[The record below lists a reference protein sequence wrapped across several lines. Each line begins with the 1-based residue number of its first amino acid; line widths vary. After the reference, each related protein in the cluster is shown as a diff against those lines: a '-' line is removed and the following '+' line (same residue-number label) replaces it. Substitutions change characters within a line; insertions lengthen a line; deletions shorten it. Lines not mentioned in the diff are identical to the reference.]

1 MYDEWRLGINMS
13 LSVLLPVYGE
23 ASFICEAI
31 ISTLDDIELEDEL
44 IIILDR
50 TSDNTKAII
59 EDFASKDGRIVVI
72 NSAEPGITNALNL
85 GVRISSADFIAR
97 MDADDVVINGRFH
110 RQKKFLKSH
119 PEYILIGSNIQLIDS
134 TGRKIGLKVFPN
146 KHNSIKRML
155 FLYNPIAHPS
165 VMIRRVPMLES
176 GLYKIGTDGFEDFYL
191 WRKLINFG
199 KFRNFRKCFLKYRI
213 HANQASSQDIS
224 TINGHN
230 TFYFDFLKSEN
241 RSNYNLLY
249 IYEKIISRKERK
261 IYTLLIEKKFL
272 RSYFK
277 SLFVSPRSTF
287 VVSFYYI
294 VNILIS
300 KFNPK

>member
-1 MYDEWRLGINMS
+1 MS

-31 ISTLDDIELEDEL
+31 ISTLDDIELGDEL

-72 NSAEPGITNALNL
+72 NSTEPGITNALNL

-110 RQKKFLKSH
+110 KQKKFLESH
-119 PEYILIGSNIQLIDS
+119 PKYILIGSNIQLIDS
-134 TGRKIGLKVFPN
+134 TGRKIGLKIFPS
-146 KHNSIKRML
+146 KYNSIKRML
-155 FLYNPIAHPS
+155 NFYNPIAHPS
-165 VMIRRVPMLES
+165 VMIRRVSMLES

-199 KFRNFRKCFLKYRI
+199 KFRNSRKCFLKYRV
-213 HANQASSQDIS
+213 HANQASTQNIS
-224 TINGHN
+224 TTNGYN
-230 TFYFDFLKSEN
+230 TFYLNFLKAEN
-241 RSNYNLLY
+241 KSNYDLLY
-249 IYEKIISRKERK
+249 MYEKIIYRKERT
-261 IYTLLIEKKFL
+261 IYSYLMDFKFL

-277 SLFVSPRSTF
+277 SLYTFPQSTF
-287 VVSFYYI
+287 ILSFYYI
-294 VNILIS
+294 ANSIIS
-300 KFNPK
+300 RFYLKLPK